1 MSTSPQDSE
10 KPDEAVAKVRT
21 VRGLPYPYPESGA
34 ASHAVRANRKSNTR
48 PEKRLRA
55 LLHRNGYRFRK
66 DLTIQV
72 PGLRVRPDIVFT
84 RQRIAVFI
92 DGCFWH
98 RCPEHGS
105 TPRANSAYWGPKLDR
120 NVERDRLVDERLRE
134 AGWLV
139 VRIWEHVSPEEASGL
154 VAAIVSKARKSN

>member
-1 MSTSPQDSE
+1 MPPLPQDIE
-10 KPDEAVAKVRT
+10 NPNDVIAQTRT

-34 ASHAVRANRKSNTR
+34 ASLAVRANRKTDTK
-48 PEKRLRA
+48 PEKRLRT

-66 DLTIQV
+66 DLTIQLSD
-72 PGLRVRPDIVFT
+72 LRVRPDIVFT
-84 RQRIAVFI
+84 RQRVAVFV

-134 AGWLV
+134 AGWQV
-139 VRIWEHVSPEEASGL
+139 VRIWEHVNPDEASEL
-154 VAAIVSKARKSN
+154 VAAAVSAAKKSN